1 MEFLWQRHLVEENAT
16 DKKSKNIWCFCVCV
30 LSLCIQS
37 RFCVCETHCVRVWL
51 MQPLVSRVH
60 SLQGALDLCSSFC
73 SAAQRVCDLER
84 VGHTHRERL
93 DSYTVL
99 QYCLLLYGSENSY
112 EGAAFSSADI
122 NKPPKHPWTC
132 CFQVCSCYECRET
145 ERERMRLNPNCR
157 LHGCVLPM
165 KPRVSTASP
174 QESRQT
180 FCDKP
185 QSSSCCEDFRSVL
198 TCPLTN
204 TSWRRQVTWAGVTEA
219 GESSDPRG

>member
-16 DKKSKNIWCFCVCV
+16 DKKSKNIWGFCVCV

-112 EGAAFSSADI
+112 QGAAFSSADI

-132 CFQVCSCYECRET
+132 CFQVCSCNECRET
-145 ERERMRLNPNCR
+145 EREGEWGWIQIADFMGVSSPWSPECLLQVHKSPDRPFAISHKVVHVVRISGLSSP
-157 LHGCVLPM
+157 VL
-165 KPRVSTASP
+165 
-174 QESRQT
+174 
-180 FCDKP
+180 
-185 QSSSCCEDFRSVL
+185 
-198 TCPLTN
+198 
-204 TSWRRQVTWAGVTEA
+204 W
-219 GESSDPRG
+219 

>member
-1 MEFLWQRHLVEENAT
+1 M
-16 DKKSKNIWCFCVCV
+16 FCLYV
-30 LSLCIQS
+30 SS
-37 RFCVCETHCVRVWL
+37 PDSVCETHCVRVWL

-122 NKPPKHPWTC
+122 NKPPKHPETC
-132 CFQVCSCYECRET
+132 CFHSCSCEG
-145 ERERMRLNPNCR
+145 ERGRMRLNPNCR

-165 KPRVSTASP
+165 KPRVSTAVQVHKSP
-174 QESRQT
+174 DRPFAISHKVVHVVRISGL
-180 FCDKP
+180 
-185 QSSSCCEDFRSVL
+185 SSPVL
-198 TCPLTN
+198 
-204 TSWRRQVTWAGVTEA
+204 
-219 GESSDPRG
+219 